1 MNFFVKSERIINM
14 RKINAFT
21 RLALLAVT
29 VFICLSALSGCAL
42 LDGIKKWDGSVAE
55 VTEDSVKCAN
65 DFATGLAN
73 GDIESAKACMHPSST
88 PSADELDAYI
98 ESIEEKYLLDFASGA
113 TFEFSEFMPEMDLE
127 HIQYTV
133 SGVAKTDGKSVTL
146 SITIRKD
153 EAGFGI
159 YNIAVD

>member
-1 MNFFVKSERIINM
+1 MK
-14 RKINAFT
+14 KINSFA
-21 RLALLAVT
+21 RVALLAIS
-29 VFICLSALSGCAL
+29 VFICIGTLSGCGL

-65 DFATGLAN
+65 DFATGLAS
-73 GDIESAKACMHPSST
+73 GDIESAKVCMHPNST
-88 PSADELDAYI
+88 PSADELEAYI
-98 ESIEEKYLLDFASGA
+98 ESIEEEYILDFASGA

-133 SGVAKTDGKSVTL
+133 SGVAKTDSKSITL
-146 SITIRKD
+146 TITIRKD

-159 YNIAVD
+159 YNIDVKD